1 MAFSFSKALVLA
13 CSFCLFASL
22 AFGRDFSIVGYS
34 SEDLKSMDK
43 LIELFESW
51 MSKHGKIYQSIE
63 EKLLR
68 FEIFKDNLKH
78 IDERNKVVS
87 NYWLGLNEF
96 ADLSHQEF
104 KNKYLGLKVDY
115 SRRRESP
122 EEFTYKDVEL
132 PKSVDWRKKGAVA
145 PVKNQ
150 GSCGSCWAFST
161 VAAVEGINQI
171 VTGNLTSLS
180 EQELID
186 CDRTYNNGCNGGLM
200 DYAFSFIVENGGLH
214 KEEDYP
220 YIMEEG
226 TCEMTKEETEVVTIS
241 GYHDVPQNNE
251 QSLLKALANQPLSVA
266 IEASGRDFQFYSGGV
281 FDGHCGSDLD
291 HGVAAVGYGTAKGVD
306 YIIVKNSWGSKWGEK
321 GYIRMRR
328 NIGKPEGICG
338 IYKMAS
344 YPTKKKC
351 PFFLILS
358 LFSCIHISTTI
369 TMAFSSS
376 KALFLACSF
385 CLFASLAVAG
395 DFSIVG
401 YSSEDLK
408 SMDKLIELFESWM
421 SRHGKIYQS
430 IEEKLHR
437 FDIFKDNL
445 KHIDERNKVVSNY
458 WLGLN
463 EFADLSHQEF
473 KNKYL
478 GLKVDYS
485 RRRESPEEFTY
496 KDFELPK
503 SVDWRKKGAV
513 TQVKNQGSCGS
524 CWAFSTVA
532 AVEGINQIVTGNL
545 TSLSEQELIDC
556 DRTYNNGCNGGLMDY
571 AFSFIVENGGLHKEE
586 DYPYIMEEGTC
597 EMTKEETEVVTISGY
612 HDVPQNNEQSL
623 LKALVNQPLSVAI
636 EASGRDF
643 QFYSGGV
650 FDGHCGSDLDH
661 GVAAVGYGTSK
672 GVNYIIVKNSW
683 GSKWGEK
690 GYIRMRRNI
699 GKPEGICGIYK
710 MASYPTKK
718 K

>member
-1 MAFSFSKALVLA
+1 MAFSTSKALLVLA
-13 CSFCLFASL
+13 CSFCLFASFT
-22 AFGRDFSIVGYS
+22 FGRDFSIVGYS

-51 MSKHGKIYQSIE
+51 ISRHGKIYQSIE
-63 EKLLR
+63 EKLHR

-122 EEFTYKDVEL
+122 EEFTYKDV
-132 PKSVDWRKKGAVA
+132 
-145 PVKNQ
+145 
-150 GSCGSCWAFST
+150 
-161 VAAVEGINQI
+161 
-171 VTGNLTSLS
+171 
-180 EQELID
+180 
-186 CDRTYNNGCNGGLM
+186 
-200 DYAFSFIVENGGLH
+200 
-214 KEEDYP
+214 
-220 YIMEEG
+220 
-226 TCEMTKEETEVVTIS
+226 
-241 GYHDVPQNNE
+241 
-251 QSLLKALANQPLSVA
+251 
-266 IEASGRDFQFYSGGV
+266 
-281 FDGHCGSDLD
+281 
-291 HGVAAVGYGTAKGVD
+291 
-306 YIIVKNSWGSKWGEK
+306 
-321 GYIRMRR
+321 
-328 NIGKPEGICG
+328 
-338 IYKMAS
+338 
-344 YPTKKKC
+344 
-351 PFFLILS
+351 
-358 LFSCIHISTTI
+358 
-369 TMAFSSS
+369 
-376 KALFLACSF
+376 
-385 CLFASLAVAG
+385 
-395 DFSIVG
+395 
-401 YSSEDLK
+401 
-408 SMDKLIELFESWM
+408 
-421 SRHGKIYQS
+421 
-430 IEEKLHR
+430 
-437 FDIFKDNL
+437 
-445 KHIDERNKVVSNY
+445 
-458 WLGLN
+458 
-463 EFADLSHQEF
+463 
-473 KNKYL
+473 
-478 GLKVDYS
+478 
-485 RRRESPEEFTY
+485 
-496 KDFELPK
+496 ELPK

-571 AFSFIVENGGLHKEE
+571 AFSFIVENDGLHKEE

-597 EMTKEETEVVTISGY
+597 EMAKEETEVVTISGY

-623 LKALVNQPLSVAI
+623 LKALANQPLSVAI

-661 GVAAVGYGTSK
+661 GVAAVGYGTAK
-672 GVNYIIVKNSW
+672 GVDYITVKNSW